1 MTDDP
6 SKLVRRTLICIHNL
20 YENSDF
26 KSKWLTSIHNKLHL
40 SGVSNSLKTF
50 RKTEYKQRLEDQF
63 YQNWNSLV
71 DNSNRSIFYRR
82 VKREFG
88 YNELLDDIDLNLTFW
103 FFKFILSNHRLPIEK
118 GRWDKT
124 PLADRLCTLCYKEVG
139 DEFHFL
145 FNCQYFDLSRKK
157 YIKTYFY
164 KNPSMYK
171 TCELFNSKKTSILT
185 NLCKFIKEIIM
196 TFRK

>member
-6 SKLVRRTLICIHNL
+6 SKIVRRILIYMQNF
-20 YENSDF
+20 YETSDF
-26 KSKWLTSIHNKLHL
+26 KSKWLTSIHSKLQL
-40 SGVSNSLKTF
+40 NGVSNSFKTF
-50 RKTEYKQRLEDQF
+50 RKAEYKQRLEDQ
-63 YQNWNSLV
+63 YLQNWNSLV
-71 DNSNRSIFYRR
+71 NDSNRNLFYRG
-82 VKREFG
+82 VKREFV
-88 YNELLDDIDLNLTFW
+88 YNESLDDIDQNLTYW
-103 FFKFILSNHRLPIEK
+103 FFKFISSNHRLPIEK

-145 FNCQYFDLSRKK
+145 FNCQYFDISRKK
-157 YIKTYFY
+157 FIKKYFY

-171 TCELFNSKKTSILT
+171 TCELFNSNNTSVLT